1 MLHLTREDARRLAVS
16 AQLLSAER
24 AAGIVDA
31 IDSPHDM
38 RMRPQSARAREWLA
52 ANDRFR
58 RDALDRLRADGSL
71 RPGESPDTA
80 QVSWTSSG

>member
-1 MLHLTREDARRLAVS
+1 
-16 AQLLSAER
+16 
-24 AAGIVDA
+24 
-31 IDSPHDM
+31 
-38 RMRPQSARAREWLA
+38 MRPQSARAREWLA